1 MLRENNSRAG
11 YSARVI
17 APDAPGRITMTS
29 PNTSWKCDDWQ
40 MRAAW
45 TAGLSLLLGFVFADF
60 QRWSAEPQYSHGFVI
75 PLMAV
80 GLGIFRRHKL
90 TSGRAKCHSAGLFL
104 IVVGVILRLIA
115 RYLFVEL
122 ADCAGLLA
130 CIAGISLLVW
140 GRHLTLAIW
149 PAIAFLAFMFPLP
162 YSLEQLLSAPLQL
175 FGASQAAWYIQ
186 AMGIPAIAQGSMIMM
201 EDVQLCVAEACS
213 GMRML
218 MVFVAISAATMII
231 SQRTRWE
238 KVLILFSSIPIA
250 VACNIARIVATAAA
264 HHWLGSETAD
274 LVFHDLSGW
283 MMMPAAM
290 VLLFL
295 ELRLLDWV
303 LVKNINPQARV
314 AASQRVPGIIPILP
328 ATSHR

>member
-1 MLRENNSRAG
+1 MTTRINN
-11 YSARVI
+11 
-17 APDAPGRITMTS
+17 
-29 PNTSWKCDDWQ
+29 WECDDWQ
-40 MRAAW
+40 MRAGW
-45 TAGLSLLLGFVFADF
+45 TAGFILSLGYVFGGFLTELV

-80 GLGIFRRHKL
+80 GLGIYRRNKL
-90 TSGRAKCHSAGLFL
+90 TSGTAKSHVAGLIL
-104 IVVGVILRLIA
+104 ITAGILLRLIA

-140 GRHLTLAIW
+140 GRRLTLAIW
-149 PAIAFLAFMFPLP
+149 PAIVFLAFMFPLP

-175 FGASQAAWYIQ
+175 LGATQAAWYIQ

-201 EDVQLCVAEACS
+201 EDVQLGVAEACS

-250 VACNIARIVATAAA
+250 VVCNIARIVATASAY
-264 HHWLGSETAD
+264 HWLGSETAD

-283 MMMPAAM
+283 LMMPAAM
-290 VLLFL
+290 ILLYM
-295 ELRLLDWV
+295 ELQLLDWI
-303 LVKNINPQARV
+303 LIRNPNPLARIS
-314 AASQRVPGIIPILP
+314 ASRRAPGIVPVLP
-328 ATSHR
+328 ATNPR